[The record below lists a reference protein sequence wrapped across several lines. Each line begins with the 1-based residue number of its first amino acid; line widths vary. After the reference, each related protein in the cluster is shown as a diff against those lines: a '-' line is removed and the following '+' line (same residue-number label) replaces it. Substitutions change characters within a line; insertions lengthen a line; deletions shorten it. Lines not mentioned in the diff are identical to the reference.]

1 MFTTLARRRV
11 NVADKGFRGTR
22 NVCTLEPPKSK
33 RRGGGVHTLRRDE
46 KSAQLIDKQ
55 RVESLPLC
63 TRVRNSL
70 KRKGIVS
77 GTRPKWVAVCAPE
90 ECPPHPGV
98 FVRVANAGLTGY
110 GTWKSLRRMAGR
122 GVRERVAGNKS
133 GRRDFPTRSGRGNR
147 GSEQVYTNQSIIKY
161 YVCQVIYWVTIR
173 MGT

>member
-1 MFTTLARRRV
+1 MLQIKYLGAQETSARWNLRS
-11 NVADKGFRGTR
+11 R
-22 NVCTLEPPKSK
+22 NAEE
-33 RRGGGVHTLRRDE
+33 GVYTLRRDE

-98 FVRVANAGLTGY
+98 FVRVANAGFTGY
-110 GTWKSLRRMAGR
+110 GTWKSVRRMGGR
-122 GVRERVAGNKS
+122 GVRERVAGNRR
-133 GRRDFPTRSGRGNR
+133 GRRDFPTRSGRGDR
-147 GSEQVYTNQSIIKY
+147 GSEQVYTNQSIRK
-161 YVCQVIYWVTIR
+161 
-173 MGT
+173 